1 MTIFSI
7 CIPTYNYA
15 NYLPYAIESCLDQD
29 EDFDLVIVDDCST
42 DDTPSLRNKYVI
54 DPRVK
59 WIQNESKLP
68 IQDTWNKAVHATSGE
83 FVKLLPA
90 DDLLMPGSIR
100 RFKEMISTQI
110 ETSFHG
116 HLANIIDA
124 SGNIVRKHRHFSS
137 NSLVNLEREDALKSK
152 LRQKYRFKEPSC
164 NFYRKSAW
172 EVLGGY
178 SRKYRFTFD
187 INFNIKMISNYKS
200 TLWNEHLAMM
210 RRHASSDGA
219 TLPKDSALNDLR
231 TTISELNFLIGENH
245 LNLWDKAAAN
255 GWLMYRMIE
264 LLQQEQKKSSFIDI
278 NFLLNNI
285 DLLSNPLSYFYAFRL
300 FRNRFFFGD
309 VQQKF

>member
-1 MTIFSI
+1 MTSFSI

-15 NYLPYAIESCLDQD
+15 NYLPYAIESCLEQD
-29 EDFDLVIVDDCST
+29 EDFDLIIVDDCST
-42 DDTPSLRNKYVI
+42 DSTPSLRDKYCI

-59 WIQNESKLP
+59 WIRNDGKIP
-68 IQDTWNKAVHATSGE
+68 IQDTWNKAVYETSGE

-100 RFKEMISTQI
+100 RFKEMISTHI
-110 ETSFHG
+110 EISFHG

-124 SGNIVRKHRHFSS
+124 SGNIVRKHNHVSGT
-137 NSLVNLEREDALKSK
+137 SLVSLEREDALKSK

-164 NFYRKSAW
+164 NFFRRSAW
-172 EVLGGY
+172 EALGGY

-187 INFNIKMISNYKS
+187 INFNIRMISNYKS
-200 TLWNEHLAMM
+200 ILWNEHLAMM

-219 TLPKDSALNDLR
+219 TLPKELALNDLR
-231 TTISELNFLIGENH
+231 TTISELTFLIGEKH
-245 LNLWDKAAAN
+245 LNLWDKSAAN
-255 GWLMYRMIE
+255 GWLMYRMLE
-264 LLQQEQKKSSFIDI
+264 LVQQEQKRSSFIDF
-278 NFLLNNI
+278 NFILKNV

-300 FRNRFFFGD
+300 FRNRIFFGD